1 MPIIV
6 RLQFSVIH
14 MYFGDHNPP
23 HFHVDT
29 PERGAVVAIRSLE
42 VLDGEV
48 DMRALREAR
57 EWAAAHRDELLAVWE
72 GFKA

>member
-1 MPIIV
+1 ML
-6 RLQFSVIH
+6 RNQTIH
-14 MYFGDHNPP
+14 ASRAKL
-23 HFHVDT
+23 
-29 PERGAVVAIRSLE
+29 ERDAVVAIRSLE

-48 DMRALREAR
+48 DVRALREAR